1 MEFID
6 TLINGPAR
14 YTQEN
19 HFSSGWALVFV
30 LTIFV
35 IECGAV
41 YFLFRLTVKFFQ
53 YTRTFFSAFLRRIGI
68 GKREIEYSFL
78 QLIFPSDT
86 TKSAYATE
94 QLHIL
99 MRSMVKYYGFWD
111 RLAARKQPY
120 SLELVATKDN
130 GIRYII
136 RIPKQEAETVKRTL
150 ISFLPGLKISEAED
164 YLPASIE
171 TGWSIAELKLSNDF
185 ALPLADHKM
194 LEEHDPI
201 AYLTG
206 HMRSLLPDE
215 LVAFQIVA
223 VPVFNNTHPNELRH
237 IRDTQHRI
245 ALSKELTSKLTA
257 HKIDVRRILLRVL
270 FAPFWLIWLVFKI
283 LEHIFLSSSSDRRL
297 PGDPYEQELG
307 KTIKAKLDQHLFEV
321 SIRVLVVSPNNDA
334 TRINALVSS
343 FNTFTAT
350 NQSITNRKRFPFTS
364 AEKWLV
370 RFRER
375 SLLRHVASQQTILSS
390 TELSDLYHFP
400 NTNLTKTEGL
410 VKSRSRELAA
420 PLSIKHSGT
429 KLDVIVGAN
438 AFGGDVQEIGM
449 TLDQRQKHTYII
461 GKTGT
466 GKTTL
471 LKSSIYQDM
480 FNDKGLAVLDPHG
493 DMFRELLSIVPENRR
508 KDVVVFD
515 PSDRNFPVGL
525 NILDPGIDFE
535 SEDDKHEWITSA
547 VLSIFKKLSDEAQ
560 WGPRMEHILRNTT
573 LTALQLPNP
582 SLYTLQ
588 RLLTDKKY
596 QKEIAKTLKDPV
608 LKQFWDKEF
617 KMMGSMQMS
626 AATAPLTHRLGHFIT
641 SKMSR
646 HILLQEKSTVRIA
659 DIMNEGKILLV
670 NLSKG
675 DIGEDQ
681 SEFFGTILT
690 ALVWMA
696 AYQRTKIPEKKR
708 KDFFVYVDEFQN
720 FATPQFGAITSE
732 GRKFHVS
739 LIVSHQNIAQMDDK
753 DLVKVI
759 AGNAATIIC
768 LKANPEDEAFILPY
782 MKPEVER
789 GDIVNLAPYHFYMKV
804 ATEDS
809 EEAFS
814 GQTVPLGIEEN
825 EKVRKAVMA
834 SSRKK
839 YATPKVEVEEYMTT
853 LFEQPEAMK
862 EQVTASKKPQTR
874 SAESNKMV
882 GL

>member
-1 MEFID
+1 
-6 TLINGPAR
+6 
-14 YTQEN
+14 
-19 HFSSGWALVFV
+19 V
-30 LTIFV
+30 
-35 IECGAV
+35 
-41 YFLFRLTVKFFQ
+41 
-53 YTRTFFSAFLRRIGI
+53 
-68 GKREIEYSFL
+68 
-78 QLIFPSDT
+78 
-86 TKSAYATE
+86 
-94 QLHIL
+94 
-99 MRSMVKYYGFWD
+99 
-111 RLAARKQPY
+111 
-120 SLELVATKDN
+120 
-130 GIRYII
+130 
-136 RIPKQEAETVKRTL
+136 
-150 ISFLPGLKISEAED
+150 
-164 YLPASIE
+164 
-171 TGWSIAELKLSNDF
+171 
-185 ALPLADHKM
+185 LPLADHKT

-215 LVAFQIVA
+215 LVAFQVVA

-245 ALSKELTSKLTA
+245 ALSKELLSKLTA
-257 HKIDVRRILLRVL
+257 HKIDMRRILLRML
-270 FAPFWLIWLVFKI
+270 FAPFWLLWLVFKVI
-283 LEHIFLSSSSDRRL
+283 EAIVNTSPSDKRL
-297 PGDPYEQELG
+297 AGDPYEEELG
-307 KTIKAKLDQHLFEV
+307 KTIKTKLDQHLFEV
-321 SIRVLVVSPNNDA
+321 SIRVLVVSPDNDA
-334 TRINALVSS
+334 ARINALVSS

-350 NQSITNRKRFPFTS
+350 NQSIINRKRLPFTA
-364 AEKWLV
+364 AEKWLA

-375 SLLRHVASQQTILSS
+375 SLLRHIASQQTILSS
-390 TELSDLYHFP
+390 SELSDLYHFP

-420 PLSIKHSGT
+420 PLSIKRSDT
-429 KLDVIVGAN
+429 RLDVIVGAN
-438 AFGGDVQEIGM
+438 AFGGEVQEIGM

-480 FNDKGLAVLDPHG
+480 YNGKGLAVLDPHG

-515 PSDRNFPVGL
+515 PSDRDFPVGL
-525 NILDPGIDFE
+525 NILDPGIEFE

-547 VLSIFKKLSDEAQ
+547 VLSVFKKLSDEKQ

-588 RLLTDKKY
+588 RLLTDKQY
-596 QKEIAKTLKDPV
+596 QKEVAKTLKDPV

-646 HILLQEKSTVRIA
+646 HILLQEKSTVQIA

-690 ALVWMA
+690 ALIWMA

-739 LIVSHQNIAQMDDK
+739 LIVSHQNIAQMEDK

-782 MKPEVER
+782 MKPEVEK

-814 GQTVPLGIEEN
+814 GQTVPLDIEES
-825 EKVRKAVMA
+825 EKVSKAVVTN
-834 SSRKK
+834 SRKK
-839 YATPKVEVEEYMTT
+839 YAESKEKVEEYMAA
-853 LFEQPEAMK
+853 LFGGETQESQKKSVAVKKGLAQTK
-862 EQVTASKKPQTR
+862 EEKTEPQ
-874 SAESNKMV
+874 AKMHD
-882 GL
+882 L

>member
-1 MEFID
+1 
-6 TLINGPAR
+6 
-14 YTQEN
+14 
-19 HFSSGWALVFV
+19 
-30 LTIFV
+30 
-35 IECGAV
+35 
-41 YFLFRLTVKFFQ
+41 
-53 YTRTFFSAFLRRIGI
+53 
-68 GKREIEYSFL
+68 
-78 QLIFPSDT
+78 
-86 TKSAYATE
+86 
-94 QLHIL
+94 
-99 MRSMVKYYGFWD
+99 MRSMVKYRSFWD

-120 SLELVATKDN
+120 SLELVATKDE
-130 GIRYII
+130 GIRYVI
-136 RIPKQEAETVKRTL
+136 RIPKPEVETVKRTL
-150 ISFLPGLKISEAED
+150 LSFLPGLKVTETED
-164 YLPASIE
+164 YLPDTTELS
-171 TGWSIAELKLSNDF
+171 WSIAELKLSGDF
-185 ALPLADHKM
+185 VLPLADHKT

-215 LVAFQIVA
+215 LVAFQVVA

-245 ALSKELTSKLTA
+245 ALSKELLSKLTA
-257 HKIDVRRILLRVL
+257 YKIDVRRILLRVL
-270 FAPFWLIWLVFKI
+270 FAPFWLIWLIFKI
-283 LEHIFLSSSSDRRL
+283 LEHIFLSSSSDKRL

-307 KTIKAKLDQHLFEV
+307 QTIKAKLDQHLFEV
-321 SIRVLVVSPNNDA
+321 SIRVLVVSPEDDT

-343 FNTFTAT
+343 FNTFTTT
-350 NQSITNRKRFPFTS
+350 NQSITNRKRLPFTS

-375 SLLRHVASQQTILSS
+375 SLLRHVASQQTILSGS
-390 TELSDLYHFP
+390 ELSDLYHLP
-400 NTNLTKTEGL
+400 NTDLTKTEGL

-420 PLSIKHSGT
+420 PLSLKRSAT
-429 KLDVIVGAN
+429 KLDIIVGAN
-438 AFGGDVQEIGM
+438 AFGGEVQEIGM
-449 TLDQRQKHTYII
+449 TLEQRQKHTYII

-480 FNDKGLAVLDPHG
+480 FNGKGLAVLDPHG

-515 PSDRNFPVGL
+515 PSDRDFPVGL
-525 NILDPGIDFE
+525 NILDPGIDFD

-547 VLSIFKKLSDEAQ
+547 VLSIFKKLSDEKQ

-596 QKEIAKTLKDPV
+596 QKEVAKTLKDPV

-690 ALVWMA
+690 ALIWMA

-739 LIVSHQNIAQMDDK
+739 LIVSHQNIAQMEDK

-782 MKPEVER
+782 MKPEVEK

-814 GQTVPLGIEEN
+814 GQTVPLNIEEN
-825 EKVRKAVMA
+825 EKVRKAVVA
-834 SSRKK
+834 NSRKK
-839 YATPKVEVEEYMTT
+839 FATPKAKVEEYMAT
-853 LFEQPEAMK
+853 LFEQPEVKKQQPVA
-862 EQVTASKKPQTR
+862 VSKK
-874 SAESNKMV
+874 AEPKKVDENSEEKLV